1 MQEVQVKK
9 LGELAYQESWSQ
21 QMSFLAK
28 RIDSELPDILLSV
41 THPHCYTLGRRS
53 PERKWAEENQIS
65 EWQGVPLFVI
75 ERGGE
80 ATYHGPGQIV
90 IYPVLHLG
98 VRFGPKALL
107 RMLENSIIECLKEF
121 GIDSYWIEG
130 KTGVWLKNRKG
141 EEKKIASLGIAVRRS
156 ISYHGLALNVNTD
169 LSYYKKI
176 QPCGFAPSVMTS
188 MEDLLGEKLNQE
200 EVEER
205 LLSIIQKN
213 LPETR

>member
-1 MQEVQVKK
+1 MRELQIKK
-9 LGELAYQESWSQ
+9 LGELEYQESWSQ
-21 QMSFLAK
+21 QMSVLAQ
-28 RIDSELPDILLSV
+28 RIDSEVPDTLLSV

-65 EWQGVPLFVI
+65 EWQGIPLFII

-80 ATYHGPGQIV
+80 TTYHGPGQIV
-90 IYPVLHLG
+90 VYPVLNLG

-107 RMLENSIIECLKEF
+107 RMLENSIVLCLKEF
-121 GIDSYWIEG
+121 GISAYWVEG
-130 KTGVWLKNRKG
+130 KTGVWLLNSQR

-176 QPCGFAPSVMTS
+176 QPCGFSPSIMTS
-188 MEDLLGEKLNQE
+188 MEEIRGEKLNQF
-200 EVEER
+200 EVEEC
-205 LLSIIQKN
+205 LLKIIQKN
-213 LPETR
+213 IPENR